1 MKTRT
6 ALAQKAKSYR
16 EFLTFCV
23 IGGVNTLVHAA
34 IVVLLAGHLSVNQ
47 VYANVCGFLAANAA
61 SFVLNAMLTFRVP
74 VVFLNYLKFL
84 SSSLVTLGII
94 VALAAAAEYFH
105 VHYLY
110 ALAGLILLSPAL
122 NFLILKYFAFR

>member
-1 MKTRT
+1 MRALVQT
-6 ALAQKAKSYR
+6 AKNYR

-34 IVVLLAGHLSVNQ
+34 IVVPLAGHLAVNQ
-47 VYANVCGFLAANAA
+47 VYANVCGFLAANFV
-61 SFVLNAMLTFRVP
+61 SFVLNSMLTFRVP
-74 VVFLNYLKFL
+74 VVFANYFKFL

-94 VALAAAAEYFH
+94 VVLSSAAEYFS
-105 VHYLY
+105 VNYLY
-110 ALAGLILLSPAL
+110 ALVGLIALSPVL